1 MSELLY
7 VGIFVVVVSVAYLAY
22 LLKTAPEG
30 YEDENG
36 FHYGKDPRYNG

>member
-1 MSELLY
+1 LSELLY
-7 VGIFVVVVSVAYLAY
+7 VAVSVVVVSVAYLVY

-36 FHYGKDPRYNG
+36 FHYGKDPRDNG